1 MVINDICIY
10 VCRPPWRQ
18 RFFFIIIIWIN
29 FISFPFPTF
38 FPGLDMMVRSWFL
51 GQRGDSSGRL
61 SGGADWTGYGW
72 LAEEDRNRRK
82 TEEEKE
88 KNGRKRGGSAERRG
102 VRKAEQSSRSETHGF
117 SDLFLGR
124 SPPRC
129 EPRRFSDHISHH
141 ICSSC
146 IFLMGFSFHSLLEWV
161 CSAILSFFFD
171 FI

>member
-1 MVINDICIY
+1 MLFWIY
-10 VCRPPWRQ
+10 
-18 RFFFIIIIWIN
+18 FI
-29 FISFPFPTF
+29 FFPFPTF

-72 LAEEDRNRRK
+72 LAEEDRNKRK

-88 KNGRKRGGSAERRG
+88 KKGRKRGGSAERRG

-146 IFLMGFSFHSLLEWV
+146 IFLMGFSFHSLLERV
-161 CSAILSFFFD
+161 CSVILSLFFD